1 MNRFFQTV
9 SFLLFLLALF
19 ITACYVTPK
28 ETSDIAQD
36 VLQIGNL
43 TYRGG
48 LKDGRY
54 HGYGVLTRGDSV
66 LYAGRWDNGRRQG
79 AGMATDEK
87 GRTIIGKWNT
97 DTLVSGFRHDTLG
110 VYEGSFNKKM

>member
-54 HGYGVLTRGDSV
+54 HG
-66 LYAGRWDNGRRQG
+66 
-79 AGMATDEK
+79 
-87 GRTIIGKWNT
+87 
-97 DTLVSGFRHDTLG
+97 
-110 VYEGSFNKKM
+110 